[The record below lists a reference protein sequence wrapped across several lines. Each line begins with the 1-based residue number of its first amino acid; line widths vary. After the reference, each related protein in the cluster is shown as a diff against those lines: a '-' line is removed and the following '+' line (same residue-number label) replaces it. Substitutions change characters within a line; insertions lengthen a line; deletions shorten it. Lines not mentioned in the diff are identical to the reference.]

1 MRTVGIMII
10 IQLHVHCIHSFTP
23 CFQLPIGRE
32 SIGHYR
38 VMRRNPVFSH
48 DELVCKLIM
57 KPDQLELCLLN
68 STAEDAKRM
77 VKEECMIRDTL
88 TEKVLCVIACSSC
101 SVTCVYMNGQWVIP
115 LSF

>member
-1 MRTVGIMII
+1 MVQLCVVCAFCYDWHLII
-10 IQLHVHCIHSFTP
+10 SSFILH
-23 CFQLPIGRE
+23 FQLPIGRE

-77 VKEECMIRDTL
+77 VKEECMLRNTL
-88 TEKVLCVIACSSC
+88 TEKV
-101 SVTCVYMNGQWVIP
+101 CVYEIIHHACDAVLHVNV
-115 LSF
+115 LK

>member
-1 MRTVGIMII
+1 MSIMIG
-10 IQLHVHCIHSFTP
+10 IQSSPLSLFVL
-23 CFQLPIGRE
+23 QLPIGRE

-48 DELVCKLIM
+48 DELICKLIM

-77 VKEECMIRDTL
+77 VKEECMLRNTL
-88 TEKVLCVIACSSC
+88 TEKVLCIILYGMLAC
-101 SVTCVYMNGQWVIP
+101 TCMMQYYMWMC
-115 LSF
+115 